1 MTLSGCVRARVRGG
15 AGVEWLLCFSSHC
28 TWSTHRNI
36 TGRSTPHKHAQE
48 LLWGGRLPPQGALG
62 LGHDP
67 TPSEAFGVPPDHHT
81 TVMTCY
87 QLVAVCAAL
96 TKAFK

>member
-1 MTLSGCVRARVRGG
+1 MAPLLLKPLHVVNTSQNYRAVIAAGQLHTCTRRSCCG
-15 AGVEWLLCFSSHC
+15 AG
-28 TWSTHRNI
+28 
-36 TGRSTPHKHAQE
+36 
-48 LLWGGRLPPQGALG
+48 RLQAQGALG

>member
-1 MTLSGCVRARVRGG
+1 MHCMRFGCDGPLAG
-15 AGVEWLLCFSSHC
+15 AAPWNCLQDSERQDL
-28 TWSTHRNI
+28 WSE
-36 TGRSTPHKHAQE
+36 G
-48 LLWGGRLPPQGALG
+48 
-62 LGHDP
+62 
-67 TPSEAFGVPPDHHT
+67 FGVLHDHHT